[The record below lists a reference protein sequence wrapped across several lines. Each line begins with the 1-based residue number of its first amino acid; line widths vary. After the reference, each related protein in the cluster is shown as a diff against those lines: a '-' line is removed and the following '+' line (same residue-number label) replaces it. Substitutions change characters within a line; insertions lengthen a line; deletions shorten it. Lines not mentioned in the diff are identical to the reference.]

1 VSVLSV
7 RDLRVDYRLDGR
19 AIRAVDGVSFE
30 LEAGRTLGLVGES
43 GSGKTTLVLSLLGLL
58 PANGRVAGGSI
69 LFEGRE
75 LTTLSEREWETVRWS
90 RIALVFQ
97 GGMNAL
103 NPVQRVVEQIVEPIV
118 IHEPDTGKRE
128 ARARA
133 EELLIRVGIPRSRI
147 EAYPHEYS
155 GGMRQRAGIAMAL
168 ACNPSL
174 VIADE
179 PVTALDVVVQA
190 QILQLLGELQE
201 ALDLTLLIITHD
213 LGVVAQLCHDV
224 LVMYAAEI
232 VERGTAREIFHDPR
246 HPYTALLLGSVPRF
260 DRGRDFGHGVPGTP
274 PSLASPPSGC
284 RLHPRCPSV
293 MPVCPETAPPLV
305 RFGPT
310 HSATCHL
317 HVS

>member
-1 VSVLSV
+1 MTLLEV
-7 RDLRVDYRLDGR
+7 RDLRIDYRLDG
-19 AIRAVDGVSFE
+19 ALVRAVDGVSFE
-30 LEAGRTLGLVGES
+30 LAAGRTLGLVGES
-43 GSGKTTLVLSLLGLL
+43 GSGKTTLVLGLLGLL
-58 PANGRVAGGSI
+58 PANGSVAGGSI
-69 LFEGRE
+69 RFDGLE
-75 LTTLSEREWETVRWS
+75 LTGRSEREWERVRWS
-90 RIALVFQ
+90 RISLVFQ

-103 NPVQRVVEQIVEPIV
+103 NPVRRVVDQIVEPIA

-133 EELLIRVGIPRSRI
+133 EELLVRVGIPRSRL

-190 QILQLLGELQE
+190 QILQLLGELQG

-224 LVMYAAEI
+224 LVMYAGEI
-232 VERGTAREIFHDPR
+232 VERGTAREIFHDPK
-246 HPYTALLLGSVPRF
+246 HPYTSLLLGSVPRF
-260 DRGRDFGHGVPGTP
+260 DHGRDFGQGVPGAP
-274 PSLASPPSGC
+274 PSLASPPPGC

-293 MPVCPETAPPLV
+293 MPVCRSTAPPLFA
-305 RFGPT
+305 FGET

-317 HVS
+317 HAR